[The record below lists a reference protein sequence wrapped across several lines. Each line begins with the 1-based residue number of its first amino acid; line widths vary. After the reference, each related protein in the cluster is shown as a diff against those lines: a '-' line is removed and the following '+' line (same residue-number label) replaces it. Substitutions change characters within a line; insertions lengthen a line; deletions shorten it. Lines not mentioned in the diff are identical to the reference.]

1 MGHLQGLTASE
12 WPCGGLN
19 IQLSGVP
26 MLTAEERTASRPRAP
41 SQPVPSFLIKI
52 LRAEVWATFKHMG
65 AGVRVPVMTIRETSL
80 V

>member
-1 MGHLQGLTASE
+1 
-12 WPCGGLN
+12 
-19 IQLSGVP
+19 